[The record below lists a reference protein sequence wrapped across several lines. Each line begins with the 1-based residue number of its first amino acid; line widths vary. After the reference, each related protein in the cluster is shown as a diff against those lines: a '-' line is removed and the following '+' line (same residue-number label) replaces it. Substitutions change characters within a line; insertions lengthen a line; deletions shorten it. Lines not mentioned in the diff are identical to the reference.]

1 MWREKRIEEN
11 RPYVGGY
18 KHESGGSSSFHLQW
32 NPISS
37 IRYQTLPKYSDNRLT
52 WKQCY
57 HQRIS
62 TVDGSLFSG
71 SYINLRNGGTTTFSC
86 RYPVYRT
93 PDLPSGN
100 PRPVDLTDLFDAF
113 YDSLDLN
120 CRKSALAYSGIVQMV
135 PLLGTTLR
143 INSVLRRL
151 ASRLTRDLRRKP
163 FSTVIRSA
171 ISLDFIN
178 RFAIKPTL
186 DDMHTV
192 QTAMDYT
199 INTINEA
206 WARSGSVVP
215 YKVEIDN
222 SSLTSDSSFN
232 QRNVYS
238 TGVRATGRLKKSLV
252 SRSELHALATV
263 YYKPEEIRPIQLWAT
278 RCGLTKPL
286 GSIWDLI
293 PFSFVTDYFFRTGE
307 FIDGLEN
314 LVNDQDALK
323 GKLANLQSLWVTEKV
338 GRRTEW
344 ICESASLSG
353 WYVQNLKITKG
364 TARLEDIV
372 FQRRPCSLN
381 DYSQAGFWDQ
391 KWAGF
396 APSLSMTRKRTLV
409 QLFLQKKLR

>member
-1 MWREKRIEEN
+1 MWKEKRDEKV
-11 RPYVGGY
+11 RSYVGGY
-18 KHESGGSSSFHLQW
+18 KHESGGSSSFYLQW
-32 NPISS
+32 NPINS
-37 IRYQTLPKYSDNRLT
+37 IRYQSLPKYSDDRLT
-52 WKQCY
+52 WKQCV
-57 HQRIS
+57 HRRLS
-62 TVDGSLFSG
+62 TVSGSLFSG
-71 SYINLRNGGTTTFSC
+71 SYTNLRNPGTTKISC
-86 RYPVYRT
+86 DYPVYT
-93 PDLPSGN
+93 SPDLPSGN
-100 PRPVDLTDLFDAF
+100 PRPVDPTDLFDAF

-120 CRKSALAYSGIVQMV
+120 CRKSALTYSGIVQMV

-143 INSVLRRL
+143 VNSVLRRL
-151 ASRLTRDLRRKP
+151 AKRLTRDLRRKP

-171 ISLDFIN
+171 ISLDFID
-178 RFAIKPTL
+178 RFVIKPTL

-215 YKVEIDN
+215 YKVEVDN
-222 SSLTSDSSFN
+222 SSLISDDSFDM
-232 QRNVYS
+232 RNVFS
-238 TGVRATGRLKKSLV
+238 TGVRARGRTKKSV
-252 SRSELHALATV
+252 ISRSELHALAKV

-314 LVNDQDALK
+314 LVTDQDALK
-323 GKLANLQSLWVTEKV
+323 GRLASLHSLWLTEKV

-344 ICESASLSG
+344 ICESATLSG
-353 WYVQNLKITKG
+353 WYVQNLKLVRG

-372 FQRRPCSLN
+372 FQRRPCSLS
-381 DYSQAGFWDQ
+381 DYSQAGFWDE
-391 KWAGF
+391 KWAKF

-409 QLFLQKKLR
+409 ELFLQKKLR